1 MSPWLREGSLE
12 REVECGAGA
21 AFPGSPGD
29 LRDGPPL
36 CECSSRAGVMG
47 THYPALAVHWTVT
60 CNGIPLRDSGSIVSL
75 DSGEGSYSLCTSVSP
90 LGTGILP
97 IGVIAN

>member
-1 MSPWLREGSLE
+1 MSPWFREGSLE
-12 REVECGAGA
+12 REVECGAGQHSRGA
-21 AFPGSPGD
+21 LGTSEMA
-29 LRDGPPL
+29 PL

-47 THYPALAVHWTVT
+47 IHHPALAVHWTVT
-60 CNGIPLRDSGSIVSL
+60 CNGIPLPDSGSIVSL